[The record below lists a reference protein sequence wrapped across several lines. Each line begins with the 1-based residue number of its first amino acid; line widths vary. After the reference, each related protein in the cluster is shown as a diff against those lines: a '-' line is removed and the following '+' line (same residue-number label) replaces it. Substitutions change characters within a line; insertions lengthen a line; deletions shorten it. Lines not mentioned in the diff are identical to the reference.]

1 MISGC
6 FPRCCPVKMKLLLLV
21 TFTFLLVPTSCENS
35 SECRFMM
42 EGGDD
47 LILQCQV
54 DPRVD
59 LSAKPLDVT
68 RPDLKHQGKDV
79 VHAYRHQHDFL
90 ADQMDQYKGRTTL
103 NHEDLKNGTI
113 TLRISS
119 VGPSD
124 SGRYRIFVPG
134 LFRRFITVEHQ
145 NSTKTDNSST
155 AAPPVT
161 DVTEPDNPGAGNRT
175 DGNVGVGIGV
185 VAAAAAAAVVAVV
198 VVVVVLVK
206 LGKIKKKKKLSGPT
220 GPEAE
225 QNSNGLEKGT
235 LMTPETN
242 NSHSTAQNGL
252 MTLTTVSELED
263 MC

>member
-1 MISGC
+1 MQLIMVLLFVCVGTFPAVISGELRVSC
-6 FPRCCPVKMKLLLLV
+6 QNRILIDSLV
-21 TFTFLLVPTSCENS
+21 
-35 SECRFMM
+35 
-42 EGGDD
+42 
-47 LILQCQV
+47 LQCQV

-68 RPDLKHQGKDV
+68 RPDLRHQGKDV
-79 VHAYRHQHDFL
+79 VHAYRHQQDFL

-103 NHEDLKNGTI
+103 NYEDLKNRTI

-124 SGRYRIFVPG
+124 SGQYRIYVRG
-134 LFRRFITVEHQ
+134 LFVRYITVEHQ

-161 DVTEPDNPGAGNRT
+161 DVTEPDNPE
-175 DGNVGVGIGV
+175 
-185 VAAAAAAAVVAVV
+185 
-198 VVVVVLVK
+198 
-206 LGKIKKKKKLSGPT
+206 KKKKLSGPT

-225 QNSNGLEKGT
+225 QNSNGPEKGT

>member
-1 MISGC
+1 M
-6 FPRCCPVKMKLLLLV
+6 MK
-21 TFTFLLVPTSCENS
+21 
-35 SECRFMM
+35 
-42 EGGDD
+42 GGDD

-90 ADQMDQYKGRTTL
+90 TDQMDQYKGRTTL

-124 SGRYRIFVPG
+124 SGQYRIFVPPG
-134 LFRRFITVEHQ
+134 LFRRYITVEHQ

-185 VAAAAAAAVVAVV
+185 TAAAAVVAAAAAAV

-225 QNSNGLEKGT
+225 QNSNGLE
-235 LMTPETN
+235 MEP
-242 NSHSTAQNGL
+242 
-252 MTLTTVSELED
+252 
-263 MC
+263 

>member
-1 MISGC
+1 MMEMKFLMFLSILSFGEMISGELRVSC
-6 FPRCCPVKMKLLLLV
+6 QNRILIDSLV
-21 TFTFLLVPTSCENS
+21 
-35 SECRFMM
+35 
-42 EGGDD
+42 
-47 LILQCQV
+47 LQCQV

-90 ADQMDQYKGRTTL
+90 TDQMDQYKGRTTL

-124 SGRYRIFVPG
+124 SGRYRIYVRG
-134 LFRRFITVEHQ
+134 LFVRYITVEHQ

-161 DVTEPDNPGAGNRT
+161 DVTEPDNPE
-175 DGNVGVGIGV
+175 
-185 VAAAAAAAVVAVV
+185 
-198 VVVVVLVK
+198 
-206 LGKIKKKKKLSGPT
+206 KKKKLSGPT

-225 QNSNGLEKGT
+225 QNSNSLEKGT

>member
-1 MISGC
+1 MQLMMFLVFVCVGT
-6 FPRCCPVKMKLLLLV
+6 FPAVI
-21 TFTFLLVPTSCENS
+21 

-42 EGGDD
+42 KGGDD
-47 LILQCQV
+47 LILQCQAA
-54 DPRVD
+54 DFD
-59 LSAKPLDVT
+59 LSDNPLDVT

-90 ADQMDQYKGRTTL
+90 TDQMDQYKGRTTL
-103 NHEDLKNGTI
+103 NREDLKNGTI

-124 SGRYRIFVPG
+124 SGQYRIFVPG
-134 LFRRFITVEHQ
+134 LFVHYITVEQQ

-161 DVTEPDNPGAGNRT
+161 DVTEPDNPGAGNTT
-175 DGNVGVGIGV
+175 DGNVGV
-185 VAAAAAAAVVAVV
+185 AAVV
-198 VVVVVLVK
+198 VVVVVAVVVL
-206 LGKIKKKKKLSGPT
+206 LNLRQIKKKKKLSGPT

-225 QNSNGLEKGT
+225 QNSNGLEMGT

>member
-1 MISGC
+1 
-6 FPRCCPVKMKLLLLV
+6 
-21 TFTFLLVPTSCENS
+21 
-35 SECRFMM
+35 MM